1 MAAALIAP
9 DVEGILNLPKQAVY
23 YRIYRLTALN
33 QRRLL
38 LLHGGGVD
46 GRITWE
52 PILNRLLHW
61 SEILVPDLRG
71 TGKTHFPDRLE
82 HGFETED
89 VVADMEALIDSLG
102 WDKFDLGGYSYGG
115 LIAMQL
121 KAAREEQI
129 EKTYLF
135 EPGLLGG
142 GNEKE
147 LLSRRETLLQAAEKL
162 RIDDEL
168 ELGLGIF
175 LDAVSPHRSRN
186 SRNEEIVRA
195 RLAHR
200 PKGLATILAAVTH
213 AARRLNRAELVKRQA
228 HVSSFVGERSGGEI
242 YDFCREISVQ
252 HADWRC
258 HLISG
263 ADHALPF
270 QKPEIIGNFMNMDLE
285 AYLAEFYGRV
295 SLIT

>member
-1 MAAALIAP
+1 MPAP
-9 DVEGILNLPKQAVY
+9 LSPDIEGVLNLPRQAVY
-23 YRIYRLTALN
+23 YRIYRFSALN
-33 QRRLL
+33 RRRLL

-52 PILNRLLHW
+52 PILNHLLHW

-71 TGKTHFPDRLE
+71 TGRTHFPDREE

-89 VVADMEALIDSLG
+89 VVADMEALLDSLG

-121 KAAREEQI
+121 KAARTRSV

-142 GNEKE
+142 SNEKE

-168 ELGLGIF
+168 EHGLGIF

-200 PKGLATILAAVTH
+200 PKGLAAILAAVTH
-213 AARRLNRAELVKRQA
+213 AARRLDRAELVELQA

-242 YDFCREISVQ
+242 YDFCREISEQ
-252 HADWRC
+252 HADWQC

-270 QKPEIIGNFMNMDLE
+270 QKPEAIAKLMNSDLE
-285 AYLAEFYGRV
+285 RYLA
-295 SLIT
+295 TPP

>member
-1 MAAALIAP
+1 VAAAPITP
-9 DVEGILNLPKQAVY
+9 DTEGYLNLPQQAVY
-23 YRIYRLTALN
+23 YRLYRFSALEP
-33 QRRLL
+33 RRLL

-46 GRITWE
+46 GQITWE
-52 PILNRLLHW
+52 PVLNHLLHW

-71 TGKTHFPDRLE
+71 TGKTHFPDREE
-82 HGFETED
+82 HGFETLD
-89 VVADMEALIDSLG
+89 VVADMEALLDSLG

-121 KAAREEQI
+121 KAARPKAV
-129 EKTYLF
+129 EKTFLF

-147 LLSRRETLLQAAEKL
+147 LLDRRETLLQAAQKL
-162 RIDDEL
+162 CLDDEL
-168 ELGLGIF
+168 EHGLGIF

-186 SRNEEIVRA
+186 SRNEEVVRA

-200 PKGLATILAAVTH
+200 PKGLASILAAVTH
-213 AARRLNRAELVKRQA
+213 AARQLNRAELIAAQA
-228 HVSSFVGERSGGEI
+228 HVSSFVGERSGSEI
-242 YDFCREISVQ
+242 YDFCREIAAQ
-252 HADWRC
+252 QNHWQC

-270 QKPEIIGNFMNMDLE
+270 QKPEVIAQHMNADLQ
-285 AYLAEFYGRV
+285 AYLADHPA
-295 SLIT
+295 

>member
-1 MAAALIAP
+1 MSAAPLTP
-9 DVEGILNLPKQAVY
+9 DIEGFLNLPRQAVY
-23 YRIYRLTALN
+23 YRIYRFSALN
-33 QRRLL
+33 RRRLL

-71 TGKTHFPDRLE
+71 TGKTHFPDHEE

-89 VVADMEALIDSLG
+89 VVADVEALLDSLG
-102 WDKFDLGGYSYGG
+102 WDNFDLGGYSYGG
-115 LIAMQL
+115 LIAMQM
-121 KAAREEQI
+121 KAARKEQI

-142 GNEKE
+142 SNEKE
-147 LLSRRETLLQAAEKL
+147 LLSRRETLLQAADKL

-168 ELGLGIF
+168 EHGLGIF

-186 SRNEEIVRA
+186 SRNEDIVRA

-200 PKGLATILAAVTH
+200 PRGLAAILAAVTH
-213 AARRLNRAELVKRQA
+213 AARRLNRAELVELQA

-242 YDFCREISVQ
+242 YDFCREISAR
-252 HADWRC
+252 HADWQC

-270 QKPEIIGNFMNMDLE
+270 QKPEAIARLMNSDLE
-285 AYLAEFYGRV
+285 AYLK
-295 SLIT
+295 LCPTD